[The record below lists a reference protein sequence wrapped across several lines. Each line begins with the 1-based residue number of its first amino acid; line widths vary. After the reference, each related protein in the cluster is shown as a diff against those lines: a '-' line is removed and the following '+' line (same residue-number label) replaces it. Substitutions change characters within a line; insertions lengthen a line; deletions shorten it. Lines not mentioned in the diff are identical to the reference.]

1 MAVRGAEEKLQI
13 IEKMQEVFPEMFECD
28 KVWRIPVGDVE
39 IKVALTCAK
48 DVVRGAATPS
58 AEVAPEQAPAPTLV
72 EPSAQELDNVATL
85 MNALNF

>member
-1 MAVRGAEEKLQI
+1 MARGAEEKQI
-13 IEKMQEVFPEMFECD
+13 VLDKIKEVFPDAFECD
-28 KVWRIPVGDVE
+28 KVLRIPVGDVE

-48 DVVRGAATPS
+48 DCVRGAAIPS